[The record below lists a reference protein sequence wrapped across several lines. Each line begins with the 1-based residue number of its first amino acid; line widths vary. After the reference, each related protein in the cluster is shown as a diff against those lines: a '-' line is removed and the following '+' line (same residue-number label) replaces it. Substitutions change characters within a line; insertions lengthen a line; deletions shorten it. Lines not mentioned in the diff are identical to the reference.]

1 MRPQCPPY
9 AALLLLLVTT
19 SATAH
24 GCPDAQRETTTIAQ
38 VRRMAAGHK
47 ADGGGPVSICGQVT
61 LRPGDLPDDPGNF
74 YIQDATG
81 GVSILAH
88 SPERFAY
95 GQWIFVRGRITSLST
110 DEPEVDAMDLHV
122 AGPGR
127 MPPPK
132 RVSLR
137 DLARGLHDG
146 LHVSVVGTVSKL
158 YTSPGRDDVVL
169 EDAGQE
175 AEAYVRRLRGAPV
188 VLPEIVPIGSR
199 VEIRGVVMP
208 GAGAMVSRLRMRGSQ
223 DLLLLDRPAF
233 MRTRTGRITAGAT
246 LLIVLLT
253 AGWIW
258 TLRRSV
264 HSKTSEIRGL
274 LARAEEASR
283 LKSEF
288 LANISHE
295 IRTPLHG
302 VIGLQEMALRESKDD
317 GIRRYLELSNQASR
331 HLLSLLNDVLD
342 LAAVERG
349 AIQVHEEAISPAGV
363 MRDAA
368 GMFSASAAAKSIA
381 IEVEDLGLP
390 GSVMGDRM
398 RLTQVLANLINN
410 AVKFT
415 HQGKVRVAGRAGRE
429 GAGWRL
435 AFEISDTGIGISAAD
450 LNRIFEEFRQADGS
464 IRRQYGGSGLGLAL
478 SARLVALMGGTISVQ
493 SEPGA
498 GSVFGFDVYCRPCAC
513 AGPPEASDR
522 NGGQA
527 GGQLRLLLVE
537 DNPLNQMVAARLL
550 ERDGHTVDI
559 AENGLA
565 ALAAFARSEYDAILM
580 DIQMPGLDGI
590 STAREIRSREPAG
603 RRTPILALTAHT
615 GSEDHHCCTEAGMD
629 GFLSKPFNHE
639 QLRDALCRVA
649 AARRTA

>member
-1 MRPQCPPY
+1 MRRLRPVSVAILVLLGVSGSMAQDRSD
-9 AALLLLLVTT
+9 AA
-19 SATAH
+19 H
-24 GCPDAQRETTTIAQ
+24 EMMTIAE
-38 VRRMAAGHK
+38 VRQAAAGRK
-47 ADGGGPVSICGQVT
+47 AGEGGHVCIRGQVT

-81 GVSILAH
+81 GISILAVK
-88 SPERFAY
+88 PERYNY
-95 GQWIFVRGRITSLST
+95 GQWIVVRGRITSLST
-110 DEPEVDAMDLHV
+110 DEPEVAASELVV

-132 RVSLR
+132 RVSLA
-137 DLARGLHDG
+137 DLARGRHDG
-146 LHVSVVGTVSKL
+146 QHVSIVGVVAKL
-158 YTSPGRDDVVL
+158 SASDVRDDVVL
-169 EDAGQE
+169 QDGDQN
-175 AEAYVRRLRGAPV
+175 AEAYARRLRGAPV
-188 VLPEIVPIGSR
+188 VLPDVAPIGSW
-199 VEIRGVVMP
+199 VEIRGVAMP
-208 GAGAMVSRLRMRGSQ
+208 SASATVSRVRMRGPH
-223 DLLLLDRPAF
+223 DLLLLERPAF
-233 MRTRTGRITAGAT
+233 IITRAGRIVAGAA
-246 LLIVLLT
+246 LLVVLLA

-264 HSKTSEIRGL
+264 HAKTSEIRGL

-302 VIGLQEMALRESKDD
+302 VIGLQEMALRESRDD

-349 AIQVHEEAISPAGV
+349 AIQVHLEPMSPAGV

-368 GMFSASAAAKSIA
+368 GMFSATASAKSLT

-390 GSVMGDRM
+390 SRVMCDRM
-398 RLTQVLANLINN
+398 RLTQVIANLVNN

-415 HQGKVRVAGRAGRE
+415 SQGKVRVTGRAGRE
-429 GAGWRL
+429 GSGWRL
-435 AFEISDTGIGISAAD
+435 AFEISDTGIGISPAD
-450 LNRIFEEFRQADGS
+450 LKRIFEEFRQADGS

-478 SARLVALMGGTISVQ
+478 SARLVTLMGGSISVQ
-493 SEPGA
+493 SEPGI
-498 GSVFGFDVYCRPCAC
+498 GSIFNFDVLCAPCPGADDS
-513 AGPPEASDR
+513 EASSGDT
-522 NGGQA
+522 GAA
-527 GGQLRLLLVE
+527 GRQLRVLLVE
-537 DNPLNQMVAARLL
+537 DNHLNQMVAARLL
-550 ERDGHTVDI
+550 ERDGHSVDI

-580 DIQMPGLDGI
+580 DIQMPGMDGI
-590 STAREIRSREPAG
+590 STAREIRNREPAG
-603 RRTPILALTAHT
+603 RRTPIVALTAHT
-615 GSEDHHCCTEAGMD
+615 GGEDHICCAEAGMD
-629 GFLSKPFNHE
+629 GFLSKPFNHD

-649 AARRTA
+649 APRRPA